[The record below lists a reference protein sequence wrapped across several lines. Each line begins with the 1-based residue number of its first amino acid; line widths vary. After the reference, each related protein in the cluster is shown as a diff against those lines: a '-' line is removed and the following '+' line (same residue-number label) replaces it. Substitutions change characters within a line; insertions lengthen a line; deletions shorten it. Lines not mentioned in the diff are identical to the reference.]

1 MNGRWFPT
9 SSRRYSRNGKAITQ
23 AAHLL
28 VAMASSARLTA
39 TATNIMAASQIIAL
53 SAFDE
58 IKKLAEKRKDLGKL
72 KLPEATTITDEVRNR
87 VKQLTTGNP
96 PAQA

>member
-1 MNGRWFPT
+1 M
-9 SSRRYSRNGKAITQ
+9 
-23 AAHLL
+23 L
-28 VAMASSARLTA
+28 VAACEGQLDKVAALCEFDEPEYTEDAQTRLTA